1 MTDDGESS
9 HLDSHLIPHAEADK
23 TEQSPSQLPLQ
34 GSRFSRREVL
44 IGGVSTAL
52 AGSASAA
59 DQKSYLD
66 VAYEDGTR
74 RGLIFAWVEKPST
87 GPSQTFEWRLRAS
100 TFTDPDL
107 SGGAGRFVLRRT
119 PYGWRANI
127 ARCNLPGGYQFGLQI
142 DVKWDPGYDPSK
154 ASPPAKPSLSITVFR
169 PGKQI
174 PLSVVDLVAFLKAS
188 PGGVNEIAGSIDK
201 SETKALSQL
210 LFGETFDVATA
221 SDINLAFHHGNY
233 WILRAGKRLLNNVA
247 ETSAQKQSRF
257 AALPDEGVSL
267 RFREIFFTVFSGRSG
282 GNDAFQ
288 LDATAA
294 EKEDVRA
301 LFAGDGAPPNPD
313 GSLSDSTRAK
323 PTAGALPA
331 RTANAEAGR
340 TSAARPKSAGRPAQ
354 QTDAGTAGQLGI
366 EASNSTVRILY
377 GLVKHNVAADK
388 KIEKTPQDIWKGII
402 ALGGGPAKERATLE
416 LQDDSDPSFL
426 GWRNSGDRN
435 PVFALRTRMTLAMWR
450 EPGVVP
456 SQFEKLAGQ
465 LWRAR
470 DDDKAVRV
478 IAALT
483 PTTRSMEIDTR
494 FGPFTVAPLPALAAR
509 PGVSAS
515 VPSIRVGGTGPK
527 SKRLLNHFA
536 APLAL
541 ERAAINVTS
550 ARLTELIRN
559 RSAPPKAAQVAVEH
573 AILPFSQLIFRESEC
588 LFRLNKLPLRHVWTG
603 TPAPSTDPPQAEAVV
618 HIGSIAGLP
627 RPVQISLSRASL
639 MVRRPADHL
648 ALTYRFQDLVL
659 ERSDDGWIVT
669 PDRRLADFVPNGQPI
684 PDPNVDPICSDGQP
698 SANEPTRYQ
707 ARSDPRPLLVVE
719 FPPQHI
725 AERAFFR
732 QLLADPFLPVPPAG
746 YEPSD
751 SDAEILR
758 TGKVADRLA
767 TRNAISNAQQSSA
780 SEAYKIFQGRFP
792 GAVDAANRPQ
802 PPKLPATIPADQ
814 RVYLGPA
821 FLDVQS
827 ARVARLLA
835 RQIEAENLH
844 DNPPPN
850 TPEERARVMRG
861 VPEVMIQQ
869 TVIDDLRKRLL
880 TNVDPSEGWPE
891 ANRSGQVPDISLVE
905 KYLNAREDIRRRNDY
920 DYAAF
925 SSYYTKDAHT
935 RASAPGLTPDQQ
947 SAITKFGDSL
957 PTPFYGRRSAI
968 AQVEILAKANEANAM
983 LAAQAIAATVAAFDL
998 QNQHDEDF
1006 EIPAEARVS
1015 GGSRLV
1021 FRVPADDFEGGRPD
1035 NRRDA
1040 PAGSFPFTI
1049 EALTNWGAFDLAVVR
1064 RAEKVFEPLA
1074 GWVPKDSPDQ
1084 IANGRLPPRW
1094 ARQETRDEAA
1104 KLLHQGITRGD
1115 SWAVRHDEQRQLNGV
1130 SGCPVPLARLGAVT
1144 AAQRMAEVVANVRA
1158 PGPYE
1163 TSIEIPFRLMMSPA
1177 QDAYWR
1183 TPLQLPAEVMLT
1195 PIGSS
1200 PVPLWFAQLDE
1211 APGASSLRAIWSP
1224 DFRPEALLER
1234 DLGGPPHGPWAPW
1247 AMARD
1252 VTSNYPYAA
1261 ETEPVYTLPNQ
1272 TYLCNPKPAEQP
1284 DCKAPEKF
1292 RTALDAADRHELVG
1306 LSSLYGLPAR
1316 GRRNTDGT
1324 LADGSQINPPAGFK
1338 IRHAALE
1345 SLQQEPADDYS
1356 AIYRPQPLG
1365 VSELTLTALGGNFD
1379 ADTNFVPPASANIV
1393 SNALWVLNARGP
1405 GDPLFDAFSIER
1417 WQQQTRLGRDIRVEV
1432 VYKGF
1437 LFPLGHRCSLVKLTE
1452 RRFVTGP
1459 NGIASGPVAFLV
1471 QRLFLRIGTPLK
1483 SYPTTGQPNGGRS
1496 WPTQQV
1502 EILTRVTPDILD
1514 PADATPSTHPDKVEE
1529 ALNGRIF
1536 LRLSANDPL
1545 LPGLVF
1551 WPRVRAREGGEV
1563 NFELQIDGR
1572 GARTRMPLIFVDN
1585 TAANNANT
1593 LAVLTDWYNG
1603 LNTDTQGN
1611 VTPNARRILQLGG
1624 DKRRYAAE
1632 KEPDGTSFETQFW
1645 IVGAEGRE
1653 ASLPEIIDDD
1663 RRINFHN
1670 TDVKFGSFD
1679 FGALLQGVDQ
1689 PPFFPVMQR
1698 ASVHI
1703 GQVDRMLGQSTAQ
1716 ISVSFD
1722 DEYRAFGF
1730 PKDEVLGA
1738 PPPSGKRAA
1747 LAKTDVYLD
1756 FMPSVSL
1763 DPGRSGDRIG
1773 GGVRPNTIL
1782 VGMSRSRGPI
1792 GNHPPARASMLAG
1805 RPAPSSTGLDAPSP
1819 GTFFSGAKLLGIV
1832 DLQDALKFILQ
1843 GISGTPQFTE
1853 VTQYSSALLADA
1865 GEDVGTAVAK
1875 VRDQLLVPM
1884 REALRTLAQQFFL
1897 AVKPGEIFDEGAA
1910 LNRIELLYPDVGRAY
1925 RELAA
1930 ALDTAISDSANVGD
1944 VDALFG
1950 YFAVIYGAGR
1960 RFLAAIDRVANDP
1973 LAPVHEAL
1981 RDAFNNSI
1989 QTVTSA
1995 VDGVIGAIQAPLRKA
2010 IADLENV
2017 LRGALYDA
2025 FFANDNFA
2033 AWRHLLFTLP
2043 GVHSVPGLPANV
2055 AVQLDDAVKTALS
2068 DAARESHFL
2077 ETLVANGPDAAAAAL
2092 GPVLKAKLIAA
2103 IAGATDPL
2111 KTALKTAVDDWLLA
2125 ADADAQRIQGMIY
2138 QTALQKIQMLFAAV
2152 QALAVQTVKSP
2163 NIGAIL
2169 GTLEDVLDKMFG
2181 TVDLLSEFA
2190 FAQISTI
2197 CGQFSTLTKTLLQEV
2212 IPPSASLGKIET
2224 VRDAMVHDFGQAA
2237 TDLAAFGLDAAAAND
2252 IRDALLGKIN
2262 ALIKVRDAFKRA
2274 SDSVVQL
2281 ASDVCSSPQ
2290 PDRAALDAL
2299 AVMRRIRGTLVLE
2312 LNEFSILLVD
2322 PTASGAGGKLQ
2333 ALMAS
2338 IPGSA
2343 NAARISLAKA
2353 AASAALVTAALC
2365 ELTRDGTSLQGITSS
2380 TSTPLPRTRALLDS
2394 LRASLPDGGL
2404 KTELGNIIGLID
2416 GAQASVRQARQTVDD
2431 LIGRIQTKAGTIP
2444 TTGLPQYLTEL
2455 LTIASVAPKTVDDIR
2470 KEFLENLEQ
2479 QVLTRIGNYLVQGL
2493 PYLQTMISTTL
2504 ALLSPLIT
2512 VLRDAQ
2518 GVLVTERDKLW
2529 TSLGGS
2535 ASDLPPVLGGDLNDI
2550 TLKKVA
2556 ALLLVGRQDRLG
2568 LNYSGTAPDNDYLA
2582 TEKKELDDL
2591 AALFASAD
2599 PARFDNQILQELKL
2613 LVADWIQSRG
2623 SAQELVRQISDAAAA
2638 VLSGD
2643 LKRIVDLEGVRRR
2656 IEEKLLALVPAKVVL
2671 DYNMHC
2677 ELQGAGPFQP
2687 EPGSEITLSAGAV
2700 YNLLEPSTPPQFTAT
2715 CEIDAFNINIL
2726 DVVTLLFSGA
2736 QFVNASGKGSDF
2748 NVSYKDFQLG
2758 PMAEFL
2764 KPLEDLMNPGG
2775 SGPYVKPS
2783 ADFPG
2788 IEAGYSL
2795 DLGIISIGVM
2805 SFINVSINAACI
2817 LPFNNKSATF
2827 MVSIGRE
2834 DRPVMLSCL
2843 PYIGGGF
2850 LALYADAKKMIGFA
2864 ASFEFGGGGAFAFGP
2879 LSGQGR
2885 ITTGIYLRK
2894 MSDAGVQID
2903 GFFYAGGEAHIA
2915 CFAISA
2921 TLVVRMSQLA
2931 GGTMQGSAVFT
2942 FSFSIGFA
2950 HIRYS
2955 VGVQRQMG
2963 KGFSGSHSAGLLQT
2977 VEGPGAAIN
2986 LRAITAAP
2994 AATVTSL
3001 SVAQQEDWLTY
3012 QNYFDSD
3019 IHGFPA

>member
-1 MTDDGESS
+1 MSEDRESTYFDSDLNPDTKTDK
-9 HLDSHLIPHAEADK
+9 AEDLSA
-23 TEQSPSQLPLQ
+23 QSRLSA
-34 GSRFSRREVL
+34 SRFSRREVL

-52 AGSASAA
+52 AGSAAAA

-66 VAYEDGTR
+66 VTYEDGTR
-74 RGLIFAWVEKPST
+74 RGLVLAWVEKPSN
-87 GPSQTFEWRLRAS
+87 GPNQTFEWLLRAS

-127 ARCNLPGGYQFGLQI
+127 ARCNLPGGYQFGLQM
-142 DVKWDPGYDPSK
+142 DVRWDPGYDPGK
-154 ASPPAKPSLSITVFR
+154 ASSAKPSLSITVFR

-188 PGGVNEIAGSIDK
+188 PDGVDEIAGNIDE
-201 SETKALSQL
+201 SETVALAQL
-210 LFGETFDVATA
+210 LFGEAFDVATA
-221 SDINLAFHHGNY
+221 SEINLAFHHGNY
-233 WILRAGKRLLNNVA
+233 WILRAGKRLLNNA
-247 ETSAQKQSRF
+247 EETSAQKQSRF
-257 AALPDEGVSL
+257 AALPGEDVSL
-267 RFREIFFTVFSGRSG
+267 RFREVFFTVFSGRSG
-282 GNDAFQ
+282 GNEAFQ
-288 LDATAA
+288 LDATAK

-301 LFAGDGAPPNPD
+301 LFAGDGAPPSPD
-313 GSLSDSTRAK
+313 GSLSDSTQTVQ
-323 PTAGALPA
+323 TAGAAPA
-331 RTANAEAGR
+331 IGTAAGQ
-340 TSAARPKSAGRPAQ
+340 TPAVRPKLGDRAAQ
-354 QTDAGTAGQLGI
+354 QSDVGTAGQLGI
-366 EASNSTVRILY
+366 EASSSTVRILY
-377 GLVKHNVAADK
+377 GLVKHNIAAYK
-388 KIEKTPQDIWKGII
+388 QIEKTPLDVWKGTL
-402 ALGGGPAKERATLE
+402 ALGSGPAKERATLE
-416 LQDDSDPSFL
+416 LKDDSDPSFL
-426 GWRNSGDRN
+426 GWRNSGDQN
-435 PVFALRTRMTLAMWR
+435 PVFALRTRMTLGVWR
-450 EPGVVP
+450 EPGVVA
-456 SQFEKLAGQ
+456 SRFEKLAGR

-470 DDDKAVRV
+470 DDDKAVRI

-483 PTTRSMEIDTR
+483 PMTRPMEIDTR

-515 VPSIRVGGTGPK
+515 VPSIRVGGTGTK
-527 SKRLLNHFA
+527 NKRLLNHFA

-541 ERAAINVTS
+541 ERSAINVTS

-559 RSAPPKAAQVAVEH
+559 RAVPPKAAQVAVEH
-573 AILPFSQLIFRESEC
+573 AILPFSQLVFRESEC
-588 LFRLNKLPLRHVWTG
+588 LFRVNKLPLRHVWTG
-603 TPAPSTDPPQAEAVV
+603 TPAPSTDPPQAEAIV

-627 RPVQISLSRASL
+627 YPVQISLSRATL

-648 ALTYRFQDLVL
+648 ALTYRFQDLIL

-684 PDPNVDPICSDGQP
+684 TDPNVDPICSDAKP
-698 SANEPTRYQ
+698 TANEPTRYQ
-707 ARSDPRPLLVVE
+707 NRSDSRPLLVVE
-719 FPPQHI
+719 FPPQHV

-746 YEPSD
+746 HEPSD
-751 SDAEILR
+751 DDAEILR
-758 TGKVADRLA
+758 TGKAKDRLA
-767 TRNAISNAQQSSA
+767 RRLAISNSQQSSA
-780 SEAYKIFQGRFP
+780 SDDYKKFQARFP
-792 GAVDAANRPQ
+792 GAVDVANEANPR
-802 PPKLPATIPADQ
+802 ATIPDDQ
-814 RVYLGPA
+814 RIYLGPA

-827 ARVARLLA
+827 ARVARLLG
-835 RQIEAENLH
+835 RQIEAEALVAH
-844 DNPPPN
+844 PRQN
-850 TPEERARVMRG
+850 TADERARVMRG
-861 VPEVMIQQ
+861 VPEVVIQQ

-891 ANRSGQVPDISLVE
+891 ANGSGQVPGLSLVK
-905 KYLNAREDIRRRNDY
+905 KYLDAREDIRKRNDY
-920 DYAAF
+920 SYAAF
-925 SSYYTKDAHT
+925 TAYYAKDAHT
-935 RASAPGLTPDQQ
+935 RASAPGLTSDQQ
-947 SAITKFGDSL
+947 AAITKYGDSL
-957 PTPFYGRRSAI
+957 PTPFYGRRSAV
-968 AQVEILAKANEANAM
+968 AQVEILAKTSEDNAM

-998 QNQHDEDF
+998 QNQRDEDF

-1021 FRVPADDFEGGRPD
+1021 FRIPADDFEGGRPD
-1035 NRRDA
+1035 NRQDA

-1074 GWVPKDSPDQ
+1074 GWMPKDSSDQ
-1084 IANGRLPPRW
+1084 IADGRLPPRW
-1094 ARQETRDEAA
+1094 AQQETRDEAA

-1158 PGPYE
+1158 PSPYE

-1177 QDAYWR
+1177 QDACWR
-1183 TPLQLPAEVMLT
+1183 TPLQLPAEVLLT
-1195 PIGSS
+1195 PIGSL

-1211 APGASSLRAIWSP
+1211 APGGSSLRAIWSP

-1252 VTSNYPYAA
+1252 VTSNYPYSTA
-1261 ETEPVYTLPNQ
+1261 EPVYTLPNQ
-1272 TYLCNPKPAEQP
+1272 TYSCDPKPAQQP
-1284 DCKAPEKF
+1284 DCEAPEKF

-1306 LSSLYGLPAR
+1306 LTSLYGLPAR
-1316 GRRNTDGT
+1316 GRRNKDGT

-1338 IRHAALE
+1338 VRHAALE

-1356 AIYRPQPLG
+1356 ALYRPQPLG
-1365 VSELTLTALGGNFD
+1365 ASELTLTALGGSFD
-1379 ADTNFVPPASANIV
+1379 ADTNFVPPASARIV
-1393 SNALWVLNARGP
+1393 SNAPWFKDVRGP
-1405 GDPLFDAFSIER
+1405 GEPLFDAFSIER

-1452 RRFVTGP
+1452 RRFVVGP
-1459 NGIASGPVAFLV
+1459 NGMASGPVAFLV

-1502 EILTRVTPDILD
+1502 EILTRVTPDLLD

-1536 LRLSANDPL
+1536 LRLTANDPL

-1585 TAANNANT
+1585 TAANDANT
-1593 LAVLTDWYNG
+1593 LAALTDWYNG
-1603 LNTDTQGN
+1603 LDTDAQGK
-1611 VTPNARRILQLGG
+1611 VAPNARRILQLGG

-1645 IVGAEGRE
+1645 TLGAEGRE

-1670 TDVKFGSFD
+1670 TNVELGSFD

-1703 GQVDRMLGQSTAQ
+1703 GQVDRMVGQSTAQ
-1716 ISVSFD
+1716 ISVAFD

-1730 PKDEVLGA
+1730 PKDDVLSA
-1738 PPPSGKRAA
+1738 PPSSGKRAA

-1792 GNHPPARASMLAG
+1792 GNHSAARAPMLAG
-1805 RPAPSSTGLDAPSP
+1805 RPVPSSTGLDAPSP

-1897 AVKPGEIFDEGAA
+1897 GVKLGQTFDEEVA
-1910 LNRIELLYPDVGRAY
+1910 LERIELLYPDVGRAY

-1930 ALDTAISDSANVGD
+1930 ALDTAIGDSANVGD

-1989 QTVTSA
+1989 QTVTNA
-1995 VDGVIGAIQAPLRKA
+1995 VNGVIGPIQAPLLKT
-2010 IADLENV
+2010 IADFENM
-2017 LRGALYDA
+2017 LRGAFYDA
-2025 FFANDNFA
+2025 FFVNDNFA
-2033 AWRHLLFTLP
+2033 VWRHLLFTLP

-2055 AVQLDDAVKTALS
+2055 AVQLDDTVKTALS
-2068 DAARESHFL
+2068 DAARESRFL

-2092 GPVLKAKLIAA
+2092 GPVLKAKLIAS

-2111 KTALKTAVDDWLLA
+2111 KTALKAAVDDWVLA

-2138 QTALQKIQMLFAAV
+2138 QTALQKIQILFAAV

-2163 NIGAIL
+2163 NIGSIL
-2169 GTLEDVLDKMFG
+2169 GALEDVLDKMFD
-2181 TVDLLSEFA
+2181 TVDLLSEFS
-2190 FAQISTI
+2190 FAQISAI

-2212 IPPSASLGKIET
+2212 IPPSASLDNIEP
-2224 VRDAMVHDFGQAA
+2224 VRDAMVQAFANAA
-2237 TDLAAFGLDAAAAND
+2237 TDLAAFGLDAAAND
-2252 IRDALLGKIN
+2252 IRDSLLEKIN

-2274 SDSVVQL
+2274 SDSAVQL
-2281 ASDVCSSPQ
+2281 ASDICSSAQ
-2290 PDRAALDAL
+2290 LDRAALDAL
-2299 AVMRRIRGTLVLE
+2299 AVMRRIRGVLVLE
-2312 LNEFSILLVD
+2312 LNEFAIMLVD
-2322 PTASGAGGKLQ
+2322 PTTSGAGGKLQ

-2343 NAARISLAKA
+2343 NAARISLARA

-2380 TSTPLPRTRALLDS
+2380 TSNPLPRTRALLDS
-2394 LRASLPDGGL
+2394 LRGPLPDGSL
-2404 KTELGNIIGLID
+2404 KTELGNIIGVID
-2416 GAQASVRQARQTVDD
+2416 GAQASLRQARQTVDD
-2431 LIGRIQTKAGTIP
+2431 LIGRIRTKAGTIP
-2444 TTGLPQYLTEL
+2444 TAALPQYLMEL
-2455 LTIASVAPKTVDDIR
+2455 LTIVSVVPTTIEDIR
-2470 KEFLENLEQ
+2470 TNIVENLEQ
-2479 QVLTRIGNYLVQGL
+2479 QVLTQIGTFLVQSL

-2504 ALLSPLIT
+2504 GLLSPLIT

-2518 GVLVTERDKLW
+2518 GLLVTERDKLW

-2550 TLKKVA
+2550 TLKKIA
-2556 ALLLVGRQDRLG
+2556 ALLLVSRQDRLG
-2568 LNYSGTAPDNDYLA
+2568 LNYSGVAPDNDYLA
-2582 TEKKELDDL
+2582 TEKKEFDDL
-2591 AALFASAD
+2591 VALFASAD

-2623 SAQELVRQISDAAAA
+2623 SAQELARQISDAAAA

-2656 IEEKLLALVPAKVVL
+2656 IEEKLLALVPAKIVL

-2736 QFVNASGKGSDF
+2736 RFVNASGKGSDF

-2758 PMAEFL
+2758 PMAAFL
-2764 KPLEDLMNPGG
+2764 KPLEDLMNPGA

-2783 ADFPG
+2783 DDFPG

-2850 LALYADAKKMIGFA
+2850 LVLYADAKKMIGFA

-2894 MSDAGVQID
+2894 MSDAGVEID

-2963 KGFSGSHSAGLLQT
+2963 KGFSGSHSAGVLQT
-2977 VEGPGAAIN
+2977 LEGPGTVIN
-2986 LRAITAAP
+2986 LLPNGGAP
-2994 AATVTSL
+2994 AAIVTSL
-3001 SVAQQEDWLTY
+3001 SIAQQEDWLRY
-3012 QNYFDSD
+3012 QNYFDGD
-3019 IHGFPA
+3019 IYGFPV